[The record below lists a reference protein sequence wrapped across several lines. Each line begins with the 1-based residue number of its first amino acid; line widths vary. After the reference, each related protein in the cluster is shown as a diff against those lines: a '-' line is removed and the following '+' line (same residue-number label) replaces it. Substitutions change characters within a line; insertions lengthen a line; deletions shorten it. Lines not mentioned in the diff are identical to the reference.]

1 MPAARRWPDPAT
13 LPVSVHI
20 FWEALEEAP
29 SRARLL
35 AEYRETGVSRVMSLV
50 RDAAR
55 DAEAI
60 ARFREDALEA
70 GAELDDVA
78 AETRRM
84 QPVGPAE
91 ATTARR

>member
-1 MPAARRWPDPAT
+1 
-13 LPVSVHI
+13 
-20 FWEALEEAP
+20 
-29 SRARLL
+29 
-35 AEYRETGVSRVMSLV
+35 MSLV

-55 DAEAI
+55 DREAI

-78 AETRRM
+78 PETRRM